1 MLSYNIEKS
10 RRNVVLTVTLTDV
23 LNDVQTGQLHPIYFV
38 QGQDQYLLD
47 LVRKNFLT
55 VIQPEDRTLNLAQFD
70 LTEVP
75 LSMAIDDAKSVP
87 FFGDQRMVILDN
99 PYFLTGERQK
109 NNLEHHVE
117 DLVDYIK
124 QPEPQTILV
133 IFAPYD
139 KLDNRKKVTKLL
151 KEQARYLSFVNLS
164 EKDINQFVSDRLN
177 ARGYTIDSEA
187 KQELIRLTNSS
198 LTQMMSE
205 LDKLMLYTVV
215 EKRIGVAD
223 VKELVTHTLTENIF
237 DLIDSLL
244 KGQLTR
250 TVNLYHE
257 LLATGEEPLRL
268 HGALIGQFR
277 LLLQVKSNVKSEK
290 GIASE
295 LKVHPYRVK
304 LAKRTVRK
312 FSYVRLARA
321 YLGLVSM
328 EEQLKSTTRDPEL
341 LFELFILKY
350 KNEMA
355 E

>member
-1 MLSYNIEKS
+1 M
-10 RRNVVLTVTLTDV
+10 RGDVVLTVTLADV
-23 LNDVQTGQLHPIYFV
+23 FNDVQTGQLYPIYFV
-38 QGQDQYLLD
+38 QGQDQYLIN
-47 LVRKNFLT
+47 LVREKFLT
-55 VIQPEDRTLNLAQFD
+55 IIHPDDRALNLAQFD

-75 LSMAIDDAKSVP
+75 LSLAIDDAKSVP
-87 FFGDQRMVILDN
+87 FFGNQRVVILDN

-109 NNLEHHVE
+109 SNLEHHVE

-124 QPEPQTILV
+124 QPEPQTIVV

-164 EKDINQFVSDRLN
+164 DKDINRFIDQRVN
-177 ARGYTIDSEA
+177 EAGYFINSAA

-198 LTQMMSE
+198 LTQIMSE
-205 LDKLMLYTVV
+205 LDKLMLYTLS
-215 EKRIGVAD
+215 EKQINVSD
-223 VKELVTHTLTENIF
+223 VKELVTHTLSENIF
-237 DLIDSLL
+237 DLIDCLL

-250 TVNLYHE
+250 AVNLYHE
-257 LLATGEEPLRL
+257 LLSKGEEPLRL

-277 LLLQVKSNVKSEK
+277 LLLQVKSSEKSEK

-304 LAKRTVRK
+304 LAKRVVRK
-312 FSYVRLARA
+312 FSYVRLASA

-328 EEQLKSTTRDPEL
+328 EEQLKSTSRDPEL

-350 KNEMA
+350 KNQMA

>member
-1 MLSYNIEKS
+1 M
-10 RRNVVLTVTLTDV
+10 TVTLADV
-23 LNDVQTGQLHPIYFV
+23 FNDVQTGQLYPIYFV
-38 QGQDQYLLD
+38 QGQDQYLIN
-47 LVRKNFLT
+47 LVREKFLT
-55 VIQPEDRTLNLAQFD
+55 IIHPDDRALNLAQFD

-75 LSMAIDDAKSVP
+75 LSLAIDDAKSVP
-87 FFGDQRMVILDN
+87 FFGNQRVVILDN

-109 NNLEHHVE
+109 SNLEHHVD

-124 QPEPQTILV
+124 QPEPQTIVV

-164 EKDINQFVSDRLN
+164 DKDINRFIDQRVN
-177 ARGYTIDSEA
+177 EAGYFINSAA

-198 LTQMMSE
+198 LTQIMSE
-205 LDKLMLYTVV
+205 LDKLMLYTLS
-215 EKRIGVAD
+215 EKQINVSD
-223 VKELVTHTLTENIF
+223 VKELVTHTLSENIF
-237 DLIDSLL
+237 DLIDCLL

-250 TVNLYHE
+250 AVNLYHE
-257 LLATGEEPLRL
+257 LLSTGEEPLRL

-277 LLLQVKSNVKSEK
+277 LLLQVKSSEKSEK

-304 LAKRTVRK
+304 LAKRVVRK
-312 FSYVRLARA
+312 FSYVRLASA

-328 EEQLKSTTRDPEL
+328 EEQLKSTSRDPEL

-350 KNEMA
+350 KNQMA

>member
-1 MLSYNIEKS
+1 M
-10 RRNVVLTVTLTDV
+10 RGDVVLTVTLADV
-23 LNDVQTGQLHPIYFV
+23 FNDVQTGQLYPIYFV
-38 QGQDQYLLD
+38 QGQDQYLIN
-47 LVRKNFLT
+47 LVREKFLT
-55 VIQPEDRTLNLAQFD
+55 IIHPDDRALNLAQFD

-75 LSMAIDDAKSVP
+75 LSLAIDDAKSVP
-87 FFGDQRMVILDN
+87 FFGNQRVVILDN

-109 NNLEHHVE
+109 SNLEHHVE

-124 QPEPQTILV
+124 QPEPQTIVV

-164 EKDINQFVSDRLN
+164 DKDINRFIDQRVN
-177 ARGYTIDSEA
+177 EAGYFINSAA

-198 LTQMMSE
+198 LTQIMSE
-205 LDKLMLYTVV
+205 LDKLMLYTLS
-215 EKRIGVAD
+215 EKQINVSD
-223 VKELVTHTLTENIF
+223 VKELVTHTLSENIF
-237 DLIDSLL
+237 DLIDCLL

-250 TVNLYHE
+250 AVNLYHE
-257 LLATGEEPLRL
+257 LLSTGEEPLRL

-277 LLLQVKSNVKSEK
+277 LLLQVKSSEKSEK

-304 LAKRTVRK
+304 LAKRVVRK
-312 FSYVRLARA
+312 FSYVRLASA

-328 EEQLKSTTRDPEL
+328 EEQLKSTSRDPEL

-350 KNEMA
+350 KNQMA

>member
-1 MLSYNIEKS
+1 M
-10 RRNVVLTVTLTDV
+10 RGDVVLTVTLADV
-23 LNDVQTGQLHPIYFV
+23 FNDVQTGQLYPIYFV
-38 QGQDQYLLD
+38 QGQDQYLIN
-47 LVRKNFLT
+47 LVREKFLT
-55 VIQPEDRTLNLAQFD
+55 IIHPDDRALNLAQFD

-75 LSMAIDDAKSVP
+75 LSLAIDDAKSVP
-87 FFGDQRMVILDN
+87 FFGNQRVVILDN

-109 NNLEHHVE
+109 SNLEHHVE

-124 QPEPQTILV
+124 QPEPQTTVV

-164 EKDINQFVSDRLN
+164 DKDINRFIDQRVN
-177 ARGYTIDSEA
+177 EAGYFINSAA

-198 LTQMMSE
+198 LTQIMSE
-205 LDKLMLYTVV
+205 LDKLMLYTLS
-215 EKRIGVAD
+215 EKQINVSD
-223 VKELVTHTLTENIF
+223 VKELVTHTLSENIF
-237 DLIDSLL
+237 DLIDCLL

-250 TVNLYHE
+250 AVNLYHE
-257 LLATGEEPLRL
+257 LLSTGEEPLRL

-277 LLLQVKSNVKSEK
+277 LLLQVKSSEKSEK

-304 LAKRTVRK
+304 LAKRVVRK
-312 FSYVRLARA
+312 FSYVRLASA

-328 EEQLKSTTRDPEL
+328 EEQLKSTSRDPEL

-350 KNEMA
+350 KNQMA

>member
-1 MLSYNIEKS
+1 M
-10 RRNVVLTVTLTDV
+10 RGDVVLTVTLADV
-23 LNDVQTGQLHPIYFV
+23 FNDVQTGQLYPIYFV
-38 QGQDQYLLD
+38 QGQDQYLIN
-47 LVRKNFLT
+47 LVREKFLT
-55 VIQPEDRTLNLAQFD
+55 IIHPDDRALNLAQFD

-75 LSMAIDDAKSVP
+75 LSLAIDDAKSVP
-87 FFGDQRMVILDN
+87 FFGNQRVVILDN

-109 NNLEHHVE
+109 SNLEHHVE

-124 QPEPQTILV
+124 QPEPQTIVV

-164 EKDINQFVSDRLN
+164 DKDINRFIDQRVN
-177 ARGYTIDSEA
+177 EAGYFINSAA

-198 LTQMMSE
+198 LTQIMSE
-205 LDKLMLYTVV
+205 LDKLMLYTLS
-215 EKRIGVAD
+215 EKQINVSD
-223 VKELVTHTLTENIF
+223 VKELVTHTLSENIF
-237 DLIDSLL
+237 DLIDCLL

-250 TVNLYHE
+250 AVNLYHE
-257 LLATGEEPLRL
+257 LLSTGEEPLRL

-277 LLLQVKSNVKSEK
+277 LLLQVKSSEKSEK
-290 GIASE
+290 GIVSE

-304 LAKRTVRK
+304 LAKRVVRK
-312 FSYVRLARA
+312 FSYVRLASA

-328 EEQLKSTTRDPEL
+328 EEQLKSTSRDPEL

-350 KNEMA
+350 KNQMA

>member
-1 MLSYNIEKS
+1 M
-10 RRNVVLTVTLTDV
+10 RGDVVLTVTLADV
-23 LNDVQTGQLHPIYFV
+23 FNDVQTGQLYPIYFV
-38 QGQDQYLLD
+38 QGQDQYLIN
-47 LVRKNFLT
+47 LVREKFLT
-55 VIQPEDRTLNLAQFD
+55 IIHPDDRALNLAQFD

-75 LSMAIDDAKSVP
+75 LSLAIDDAKSVP
-87 FFGDQRMVILDN
+87 FFGNQRVVILDN

-109 NNLEHHVE
+109 SNLEHHVD

-124 QPEPQTILV
+124 QPEPQTIVV

-164 EKDINQFVSDRLN
+164 DKDINRFIDQRVN
-177 ARGYTIDSEA
+177 EAGYFINSAA

-198 LTQMMSE
+198 LTQIMSE
-205 LDKLMLYTVV
+205 LDKLMLYTLS
-215 EKRIGVAD
+215 EKQINVSD
-223 VKELVTHTLTENIF
+223 VKELVTHTLSENIF
-237 DLIDSLL
+237 DLIDCLL

-250 TVNLYHE
+250 AVNLYHE
-257 LLATGEEPLRL
+257 LLSTGEEPLRL

-277 LLLQVKSNVKSEK
+277 LLLQVKSSEKSEK

-304 LAKRTVRK
+304 LAKRVVRK
-312 FSYVRLARA
+312 FSYVRLASA

-328 EEQLKSTTRDPEL
+328 EEQLKSTSRDPEL

-350 KNEMA
+350 KNQMA

>member
-1 MLSYNIEKS
+1 M
-10 RRNVVLTVTLTDV
+10 RGDVVLTVTLADV
-23 LNDVQTGQLHPIYFV
+23 FNDVQTGQLYPIYFV
-38 QGQDQYLLD
+38 QGQDQYLIN
-47 LVRKNFLT
+47 LVREKFLT
-55 VIQPEDRTLNLAQFD
+55 IIHPDDRALNLAQFD

-75 LSMAIDDAKSVP
+75 LSLAIDDAKSVP
-87 FFGDQRMVILDN
+87 FFGNQRVVILDN

-109 NNLEHHVE
+109 SNLEHHVE

-124 QPEPQTILV
+124 QPEPQTIVV

-164 EKDINQFVSDRLN
+164 DKDINRFIDQRVN
-177 ARGYTIDSEA
+177 EAGYFINSAA

-198 LTQMMSE
+198 LTQIMSE
-205 LDKLMLYTVV
+205 LDKLMLYTLS
-215 EKRIGVAD
+215 EKQINVSD
-223 VKELVTHTLTENIF
+223 VNELVTHTLSENIF
-237 DLIDSLL
+237 DLIDCLL

-250 TVNLYHE
+250 AVNLYHE
-257 LLATGEEPLRL
+257 LLSTGEEPLRL

-277 LLLQVKSNVKSEK
+277 LLLQVKSSEKSEK

-304 LAKRTVRK
+304 LAKRVVRK
-312 FSYVRLARA
+312 FSYVRLASA

-328 EEQLKSTTRDPEL
+328 EEQLKSTSRDPEL

-350 KNEMA
+350 KNQMA

>member
-1 MLSYNIEKS
+1 M
-10 RRNVVLTVTLTDV
+10 RGDVVLTVTLADV
-23 LNDVQTGQLHPIYFV
+23 FNDVQTGQLYPIYFV
-38 QGQDQYLLD
+38 QGQDQYLIN
-47 LVRKNFLT
+47 LVREKFLT
-55 VIQPEDRTLNLAQFD
+55 IIHPDDRALNLAQFD

-75 LSMAIDDAKSVP
+75 LSLAIDDAKSVP
-87 FFGDQRMVILDN
+87 FFGNQRVVILDN

-109 NNLEHHVE
+109 SNLEHHVE

-124 QPEPQTILV
+124 QPEPQTIVV

-164 EKDINQFVSDRLN
+164 DKDINRFIDQRVN
-177 ARGYTIDSEA
+177 EAGYFINSAA

-198 LTQMMSE
+198 LTQIMSE
-205 LDKLMLYTVV
+205 LDKLMLYTLS
-215 EKRIGVAD
+215 EKQINVSD
-223 VKELVTHTLTENIF
+223 VKELVTHTLSENIF
-237 DLIDSLL
+237 DLIDCLL

-250 TVNLYHE
+250 AVNLYHE
-257 LLATGEEPLRL
+257 LLSTGEEPLRL

-277 LLLQVKSNVKSEK
+277 ILLQVKSSEKSEK

-304 LAKRTVRK
+304 LAKRVVRK
-312 FSYVRLARA
+312 FSYVRLASA

-328 EEQLKSTTRDPEL
+328 EEQLKSTSRDPEL

-350 KNEMA
+350 KNQMA

>member
-1 MLSYNIEKS
+1 M
-10 RRNVVLTVTLTDV
+10 RGDVVLTVTLADV
-23 LNDVQTGQLHPIYFV
+23 FNDVQTGQLYPIYFV
-38 QGQDQYLLD
+38 QGQDQYLIN
-47 LVRKNFLT
+47 LVREKFLT
-55 VIQPEDRTLNLAQFD
+55 IIHPDDRALNLAQFD

-75 LSMAIDDAKSVP
+75 LSLAIDDAKSVP
-87 FFGDQRMVILDN
+87 FFGNQRVVILDN

-109 NNLEHHVE
+109 SNLEHHVE

-124 QPEPQTILV
+124 QPEPQTIVV

-164 EKDINQFVSDRLN
+164 DKDINRFIDQRVN
-177 ARGYTIDSEA
+177 EAGYFINSAA

-198 LTQMMSE
+198 LTQIMSE
-205 LDKLMLYTVV
+205 LDKLMLYTLS
-215 EKRIGVAD
+215 EKQINVSD
-223 VKELVTHTLTENIF
+223 VKKLVTHTLSENIF
-237 DLIDSLL
+237 DLIDCLL

-250 TVNLYHE
+250 AVNLYHE
-257 LLATGEEPLRL
+257 LLSTGEEPLRL

-277 LLLQVKSNVKSEK
+277 LLLQVKSSEKSEK

-304 LAKRTVRK
+304 LAKRVVRK
-312 FSYVRLARA
+312 FSYVRLASA

-328 EEQLKSTTRDPEL
+328 EEQLKSTSRDPEL

-350 KNEMA
+350 KNQMA

>member
-1 MLSYNIEKS
+1 M
-10 RRNVVLTVTLTDV
+10 RGDVVLTVTLADV
-23 LNDVQTGQLHPIYFV
+23 FNDVQTGQLYPIYFV
-38 QGQDQYLLD
+38 QGQDQYLIN
-47 LVRKNFLT
+47 LVREKFLT
-55 VIQPEDRTLNLAQFD
+55 IIHPDDRALNLAQFD

-75 LSMAIDDAKSVP
+75 LSLAIDDAKSVP
-87 FFGDQRMVILDN
+87 FFGNQRVVILDN

-109 NNLEHHVE
+109 SNLEHHVE

-124 QPEPQTILV
+124 KPEPQTTVV

-164 EKDINQFVSDRLN
+164 DKDINRFIDQRVN
-177 ARGYTIDSEA
+177 EAGYFINSAA

-198 LTQMMSE
+198 LTQIMSE
-205 LDKLMLYTVV
+205 LDKLMLYTLS
-215 EKRIGVAD
+215 EKQINVSD
-223 VKELVTHTLTENIF
+223 VKELVTHTLSENIF
-237 DLIDSLL
+237 DLIDCLL

-250 TVNLYHE
+250 AVNLYHE
-257 LLATGEEPLRL
+257 LLSTGEEPLRL

-277 LLLQVKSNVKSEK
+277 LLLQVKSSEKSEK

-304 LAKRTVRK
+304 LAKRVVRK
-312 FSYVRLARA
+312 FSYVRLASA

-328 EEQLKSTTRDPEL
+328 EEQLKSTSRDPEL

-350 KNEMA
+350 KNQMA